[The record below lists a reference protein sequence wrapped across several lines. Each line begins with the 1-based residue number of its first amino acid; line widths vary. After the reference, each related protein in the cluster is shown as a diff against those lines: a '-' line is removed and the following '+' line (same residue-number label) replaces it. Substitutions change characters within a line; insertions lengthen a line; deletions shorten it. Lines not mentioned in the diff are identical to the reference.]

1 MAAFVIWSNQKRM
14 WWRPDGRGYTDSLD
28 EAGRFDRE
36 RAEYIVELATCGG
49 QLTYRRTDP
58 VTGEEY
64 SQLPEVLL
72 LAPEDTPPV
81 QPDGPSVQLPDRPSA
96 KDLYA

>member
-1 MAAFVIWSNQKRM
+1 MAAYVIWSNQRQS
-14 WWRPDGRGYTDSLD
+14 WHRADQRGYTDSLD
-28 EAGRFDRE
+28 EAGRYE
-36 RAEYIVELATCGG
+36 RAAAEYIVELATCGG

-72 LAPEDTPPV
+72 LAPEDTPV
-81 QPDGPSVQLPDRPSA
+81 DGEATR
-96 KDLYA
+96 